1 MEARSVTMRH
11 NKQGCSAE
19 TEARGPPP
27 VLSLAECI
35 CPVCQELL
43 DEPVTPPCG
52 HSFCRSCFQQTVEI
66 SNLNCPMCRR
76 RLSNWVRAQ
85 VRRGGLVNTELEQR
99 IRQQFPRGH
108 VQEPAEVNRL
118 GPPPQLCKPGELRQ
132 EYEEQISKLKE
143 ERRAR
148 EEEEHRAS
156 EDFIQK
162 LLAEEQEQQMYLTQ
176 KKKEMEDQL
185 RRDEQL
191 AKLLSEEVNLMYG
204 TASKT
209 MGGYTK
215 SVSSKFNSS
224 ISKGIKLT
232 AHNPSNTESIQRY
245 LSPTVP
251 KYQTAEISTLGSN
264 LTSAE
269 STSEGDELITS
280 SSSTKIRLFHCD
292 KDGEPDSSS
301 HQSELVQVIEGA
313 PNEEITDLQMEYI
326 SQHSPECRE
335 SVMPQ
340 TCSSAQDGSEKSME
354 SVPLELKMNSINC
367 NDDQLDSTFMPVLNH
382 RLEHA
387 CTSADCCSSVNMDH
401 IAVQNLIQN
410 QAAEDEILSQTPSK
424 MSAVLKRKVCNS
436 SDVST
441 LTCVMVKKRKICP
454 DVHDKP
460 SANTE
465 LLHDAFNH
473 EQLADWEKQL
483 FEKHKMEEQDRLL
496 ALKIQKELDK
506 EMQAINRTRGTPDA
520 YLLRAKKLPA
530 CEKNMLAKNK
540 TPLATAKG
548 HQTSRSSVRSQ
559 SRNKQAML
567 KNISSEPQR
576 QKSRILQDPTQSCN
590 KQRAK
595 GHRPLAS
602 MDANSAALMS
612 PSEPRNGKKQ
622 QTIDD
627 MFQKCNTK

>member
-1 MEARSVTMRH
+1 MRH
-11 NKQGCSAE
+11 NKQGCGAE
-19 TEARGPPP
+19 MEAPGPPP
-27 VLSLAECI
+27 ALSLAECL

-52 HSFCRSCFQQTVEI
+52 HSLCRGCFQQTVEM

-85 VRRGGLVNTELEQR
+85 ARRGGLVNTELEQR
-99 IRQQFPRGH
+99 IRQQFPRGL

-185 RRDEQL
+185 KRDEQL

-204 TASKT
+204 TASKAF
-209 MGGYTK
+209 GECTK

-224 ISKGIKLT
+224 ISKGTKLT
-232 AHNPSNTESIQRY
+232 AHNPNNMENIQRY

-251 KYQTAEISTLGSN
+251 KYQTAETSTLRSN
-264 LTSAE
+264 LTGAE
-269 STSEGDELITS
+269 STSEADELITS
-280 SSSTKIRLFHCD
+280 SSSTKIHLFHCD
-292 KDGEPDSSS
+292 KSEEPDSSS

-313 PNEEITDLQMEYI
+313 PIEEITDLQMEYT
-326 SQHSPECRE
+326 SQHSPECIE
-335 SVMPQ
+335 SVMPRA
-340 TCSSAQDGSEKSME
+340 CSSAQDGSEKPME
-354 SVPLELKMNSINC
+354 SVLLKELKMNSINC
-367 NDDQLDSTFMPVLNH
+367 NDDQLDSTFMPILNH
-382 RLEHA
+382 RLKHT

-401 IAVQNLIQN
+401 TAVQSLIQN
-410 QAAEDEILSQTPSK
+410 EAAEDEILSQTPSK
-424 MSAVLKRKVCNS
+424 MSTVLKRKVCNS
-436 SDVST
+436 SNVST
-441 LTCVMVKKRKICP
+441 PTCVVVKKRKTCP
-454 DVHDKP
+454 NVHDKP
-460 SANTE
+460 SENTE
-465 LLHDAFNH
+465 FFHEAFNH
-473 EQLADWEKQL
+473 EKLADWEKQL
-483 FEKHKMEEQDRLL
+483 FEKRKMEEQDRLL

-506 EMQAINRTRGTPDA
+506 EMRSINRTRGTPDE
-520 YLLRAKKLPA
+520 YLLRAKKLPTS
-530 CEKNMLAKNK
+530 EKNMLARNK
-540 TPLATAKG
+540 TPVPTAKG
-548 HQTSRSSVRSQ
+548 HQTSKSSVRSQ

-567 KNISSEPQR
+567 KSISSETQR
-576 QKSRILQDPTQSCN
+576 QKSRILHDPTQSCN

-595 GHRPLAS
+595 SHRPLAS
-602 MDANSAALMS
+602 MDANSAALRLL
-612 PSEPRNGKKQ
+612 EPRNGKKQ

-627 MFQKCNTK
+627 MFQKCNT